1 MNNTYVFVKYQ
12 RNSRT
17 CHSMLRES
25 IVYESS
31 QGEETECPVCAG
43 KEELF
48 CRGMSEPNNQF
59 PLTCSPLLHFFS
71 RPLSAIKSHMR
82 MRMRIT
88 RIRRCLVMGLYS
100 IHSLGNI
107 INETLLILLFFCVID
122 LYYYIYLN
130 IGYIGFK

>member
-1 MNNTYVFVKYQ
+1 
-12 RNSRT
+12 
-17 CHSMLRES
+17 
-25 IVYESS
+25 
-31 QGEETECPVCAG
+31 
-43 KEELF
+43 
-48 CRGMSEPNNQF
+48 
-59 PLTCSPLLHFFS
+59 
-71 RPLSAIKSHMR
+71 MR